1 MTLPTKDQIEAAVTA
16 VKKTHEHFGYARPL
30 KDYYAET
37 VVWAAICAV
46 MLKQPQQAP
55 GSVT

>member
-1 MTLPTKDQIEAAVTA
+1 MLLPTKEQIEAAVDA

-46 MLKQPQQAP
+46 LLKHPQQTP
-55 GSVT
+55 GA